1 MFKITITEIPSP
13 IAPRPIA
20 PRQLEIGE
28 VAELP
33 LIQPVERYSQ
43 TVDAI
48 NLPAVMAAVNRQP
61 RRKRS
66 PNIKA

>member
-1 MFKITITEIPSP
+1 MFKITITEIPNP
-13 IAPRPIA
+13 LP
-20 PRQLEIGE
+20 PRQLQIGE
-28 VAELP
+28 EAELQ

-61 RRKRS
+61 RKKRTKS
-66 PNIKA
+66 NVQT